1 MLSRSV
7 YRLFSTSAT
16 KKVAVILS
24 GCGVYDGSEI
34 QESVFILESLSRRNA
49 KYQCFAPNIDQ
60 MHVINHLTGDPMDEK
75 RNVLIESARIARSDV
90 KDLIEL
96 KQENFDVFTGFFPH
110 PQALVLPGGFGV
122 AKNLSDFGAK
132 GPKME
137 VLKSVGDILVS
148 FHNANK
154 PIGACCIAPVLLARM
169 FPGVRLTLGKEEVGP
184 ESPFADACGAAKT
197 MGSTHVPC
205 KPKEVC
211 IDETKI
217 VTTPAYMYTS
227 PIHIVRDGV
236 DSMIEQVLKMA

>member
-1 MLSRSV
+1 
-7 YRLFSTSAT
+7 
-16 KKVAVILS
+16 
-24 GCGVYDGSEI
+24 
-34 QESVFILESLSRRNA
+34 
-49 KYQCFAPNIDQ
+49 
-60 MHVINHLTGDPMDEK
+60 MDEK
-75 RNVLIESARIARSDV
+75 RNVLIESARFEFVDGFMSSIARSDV

-154 PIGACCIAPVLLARM
+154 PIGACCIAPVLLARI

-205 KPKEVC
+205 KVKSDIVDDIQPKEVC

-236 DSMIEQVLKMA
+236 DSMIEQVLKMAQLCLLQIWQHGDGNVYL